1 MSSASDTKQPEFTG
15 IRAVLWP
22 IHNHELKKF
31 IPLALIMFCIL
42 FNYTILRDTKDTLVV
57 NAGGAA
63 VIPFLKGIAVTLAAI
78 GFVILYAKLSNV
90 LSREKLFYAIVSP
103 FILFFGLFGFVIY
116 PMADFLHPA
125 KETVAA
131 LHAAYPSAAGFID
144 MYAYWSY
151 SVFYVFSEI
160 WGSAILALAFWEFAN
175 HVVRFNESKRFYGLF
190 AVIANTALILSGGVV
205 YFCSE
210 SIKHYV
216 PAGVDAWHVSM
227 YLLMTAVVAM
237 GILCMYIYR
246 WMYSNVLNDTRY
258 FDPEENAGKTKK
270 KKEKPSLGES
280 FKIIV
285 KSPELALIATLI
297 MAYGVTINLVEVQF
311 KEQLKLFYAGDKG
324 GYNGFMGL
332 FSMVTGA
339 FTIIFGLFV
348 GNNIIRKFSW
358 YTAAIITPIII
369 LIGGGLFFVFTCS
382 ENLVAPLLVFL
393 NSTPVA
399 VATFLGAGVVIIS
412 KSVKYTLFDPTKEMA
427 YIPLDPE
434 LKSKGKA
441 AVDVIGGRAGKAGGG
456 YVQMGLLIAF
466 ATKDVV
472 AIAPYAFA
480 AFTLVCV
487 AWLYAVRGLS
497 NKVVAAVKMREDERA
512 ATTAK
517 AA

>member
-1 MSSASDTKQPEFTG
+1 MSQTSDTKAPEFSTLRG
-15 IRAVLWP
+15 IFWP
-22 IHNHELKKF
+22 IHNYELKKF

-78 GFVILYAKLSNV
+78 GFVIIYAKLSNS
-90 LSREKLFYAIVSP
+90 LSREKLFYTIVSP
-103 FILFFGLFGFVIY
+103 FIVFFGVFGFVIY
-116 PMADFLHPA
+116 PMADWLHPA

-131 LHAAYPSAAGFID
+131 MHAATPALSGFID

-175 HVVRFNESKRFYGLF
+175 HVVRFSESKRFYGLF
-190 AVIANTALILSGGVV
+190 AVIANFALVASGGVV

-210 SIKHYV
+210 SIKNYL
-216 PAGVDAWHVSM
+216 PADVDAWRVSM
-227 YLLMTAVVAM
+227 YLLMAAVVIM
-237 GILCMYIYR
+237 GLLCMYIYR
-246 WMYSNVLNDTRY
+246 WMTINVLTDKRFY
-258 FDPEENAGKTKK
+258 DPEEAAGPKK
-270 KKEKPSLGES
+270 KKQKPSLGES
-280 FKIIV
+280 FKIII

-311 KEQLKLFYAGDKG
+311 KEQLKLYYAGDKG

-332 FSMVTGA
+332 FSMTTG
-339 FTIIFGLFV
+339 FITILFGYLI
-348 GNNIIRKFSW
+348 GSNIIRKFSW
-358 YTAAIITPIII
+358 FSAAIITPAII
-369 LIGGGLFFVFTCS
+369 LLGGGLFFIFTCAKS
-382 ENLVAPLLVFL
+382 IAEPLIAMM
-393 NSTPVA
+393 NSNA
-399 VATFLGAGVVIIS
+399 VQLATLLGAGVVIIS

-456 YVQMGLLIAF
+456 YVQMGLLMAF

-472 AIAPYAFA
+472 AIAPYAFLTFA
-480 AFTLVCV
+480 VVCI
-487 AWLYAVRGLS
+487 AWLYAVKALS
-497 NKVVAAVKMREDERA
+497 VKVSTAVKQQEDRA
-512 ATTAK
+512 AA
-517 AA
+517 

>member
-78 GFVILYAKLSNV
+78 GFVIIYAKLSNV
-90 LSREKLFYAIVSP
+90 LSRERLFYTIVSP
-103 FILFFGLFGFVIY
+103 FIIFFGLFGFVIY

-131 LHAAYPSAAGFID
+131 WHAAYPNMAGFID

-175 HVVRFNESKRFYGLF
+175 HVVRFSESKRFYGLF
-190 AVIANTALILSGGVV
+190 AVIANFALIASGGVV

-210 SIKHYV
+210 SIKKYV
-216 PAGVDAWHVSM
+216 PAGTDAWHVSM
-227 YLLMTAVVAM
+227 YLLMAAVVAM
-237 GILCMYIYR
+237 GLLCMYIYR
-246 WMYSNVLNDTRY
+246 WMNVNVLTDKRY
-258 FDPEENAGKTKK
+258 YDPEEAAGSTKK
-270 KKEKPSLGES
+270 KKSKPSLGES
-280 FKIIV
+280 FKIII

-324 GYNGFMGL
+324 GYNGFMGV
-332 FSMVTGA
+332 FSAITGA
-339 FTIIFGLFV
+339 FTILFGLFV
-348 GNNIIRKFSW
+348 GQSVIRKFTW
-358 YTAAIITPIII
+358 FTAAAITPVII
-369 LIGGGLFFVFTCS
+369 LVGGGLFFAFTCS

-393 NSTPVA
+393 KSTPVA
-399 VATFLGAGVVIIS
+399 VATFLGAGVVIVS

-456 YVQMGLLIAF
+456 YVQMGLLMAF

-480 AFTLVCV
+480 TFAVVCV
-487 AWLYAVRGLS
+487 AWLYAVKALS
-497 NKVVAAVKMREDERA
+497 GKVAVAVKMREDERVA
-512 ATTAK
+512 A
-517 AA
+517 

>member
-1 MSSASDTKQPEFTG
+1 MSSASDTNQPEFTG

-63 VIPFLKGIAVTLAAI
+63 VIPFLKGIAVTIAAI
-78 GFVILYAKLSNV
+78 AFVIIYAKLSNI
-90 LSREKLFYAIVSP
+90 LSREKLFYTIVTP
-103 FILFFGLFGFVIY
+103 FIAFFGLFGFVIY

-125 KETVAA
+125 RETIVAMHANYPA
-131 LHAAYPSAAGFID
+131 LSGFID
-144 MYAYWSY
+144 IYAYWSY
-151 SVFYVFSEI
+151 SVFYVFAEI

-190 AVIANTALILSGGVV
+190 AVIANTALIMSGGVV

-210 SIKHYV
+210 SIKNFL

-227 YLLMTAVVAM
+227 YLLMGVVVAM
-237 GILCMYIYR
+237 GLFCMYIYR
-246 WMYSNVLNDTRY
+246 WMYLNVLNDKRY

-270 KKEKPSLGES
+270 KKSKPSLGES

-285 KSPELALIATLI
+285 QSPELALIAMLI
-297 MAYGVTINLVEVQF
+297 MAYGVTINLVEVQW
-311 KEQLKLFYAGDKG
+311 KEQLKIFYAGDKG
-324 GYNGFMGL
+324 GYNGFMGI
-332 FSMVTGA
+332 FSAITGA
-339 FTIIFGLFV
+339 FTIAFGLFV
-348 GNNIIRKFSW
+348 GSNIIRKFSW
-358 YTAAIITPIII
+358 FTAAVITPFII
-369 LIGGGLFFVFTCS
+369 LVGGALFFIFTCS

-393 NSTPVA
+393 KSTPVA
-399 VATFLGAGVVIIS
+399 VATFLGAAVVIVS

-427 YIPLDPE
+427 YIPLDAE

-441 AVDVIGGRAGKAGGG
+441 AVDVIGGRLGKAGGG
-456 YVQMGLLIAF
+456 YVQMGLLMAF

-472 AIAPYAFA
+472 AIAPYAFGTFA
-480 AFTLVCV
+480 LVCIL
-487 AWLYAVRGLS
+487 WLYAVKGLS
-497 NKVVAAVKMREDERA
+497 KKVAAAVKLREDERA
-512 ATTAK
+512 AA
-517 AA
+517 